1 MENFE
6 FTDIEIES
14 TEEIVSP
21 GTEEQSSEVPSDT
34 ITEEFSSGVPEQ
46 IEGITPEE
54 ENSSISVDKDS
65 LLKILLENT
74 KKQDVEE
81 EEEQKEIEVP
91 EIDPTEQSEVG
102 SSSGNE
108 ISIPDYS
115 GYLDN
120 LNQGMKDI
128 KETTTEMREVQSVND
143 SLDFSSNINDIGL
156 HNSLL
161 VLIIVLLMFDLVFHF
176 IERIF

>member
-21 GTEEQSSEVPSDT
+21 GTEEQSSEFPSAA
-34 ITEEFSSGVPEQ
+34 ISEEFSSGVPEQ
-46 IEGITPEE
+46 SEETTPEE

-74 KKQDVEE
+74 EKEE
-81 EEEQKEIEVP
+81 VEEEQKEIEVP

-120 LNQGMKDI
+120 INQGMKDI

-143 SLDFSSNINDIGL
+143 SLDFTSNINEIGL

>member
-6 FTDIEIES
+6 FTDIEVES
-14 TEEIVSP
+14 TEEIASP
-21 GTEEQSSEVPSDT
+21 GTKEQSSEVPSAA

-46 IEGITPEE
+46 SEETTPEE

-65 LLKILLENT
+65 LLKILLENSQ
-74 KKQDVEE
+74 KEEEKE

-91 EIDPTEQSEVG
+91 QIDPTELSEVG

-108 ISIPDYS
+108 ISIHDYS

-120 LNQGMKDI
+120 LSQGMKDI
-128 KETTTEMREVQSVND
+128 KETTTEIREVQSVND
-143 SLDFSSNINDIGL
+143 SLDFNSNVNEIGL